1 MYKCILAAVD
11 GSDTSNRAL
20 EEAIK
25 LAKDQQPTLRLIH
38 VVDDAAAYLMMETP
52 DQVPY
57 LIAEYQKALREG
69 GQQLLSTCAARVRA
83 AGLEP
88 ETKMRTIE
96 TLDQHVYDAVAEEAE
111 QWPVDLIV
119 IGTHGR
125 RGFRR
130 LMLGSVAEG
139 ALQLCQCCLFVM
151 HNHLNEAQDAGR
163 RSQIGLRQSRS
174 FRSGNRKWKG

>member
-20 EEAIK
+20 EEAIN
-25 LAKDQQPTLRLIH
+25 LAKDQQATLRLVH

-111 QWPVDLIV
+111 QWPADLIV

-139 ALQLCQCCLFVM
+139 SARVATLPVLLVR
-151 HNHLNEAQDAGR
+151 NAQ
-163 RSQIGLRQSRS
+163 SST
-174 FRSGNRKWKG
+174 

>member
-1 MYKCILAAVD
+1 MYKRILAAVD

-20 EEAIK
+20 QEAIN
-25 LAKDQQPTLRLIH
+25 LAKDQQATLRLVH

-57 LIAEYQKALREG
+57 LITEYQKALREG
-69 GQQLLSTCAARVRA
+69 GQQLLTTCASRVRE

-88 ETKMRTIE
+88 ETRMRTIE
-96 TLDQHVYDAVAEEAE
+96 TLDQHIYDAVAEEAE
-111 QWPVDLIV
+111 QWPADLIV

-139 ALQLCQCCLFVM
+139 LARAATLPVLLI
-151 HNHLNEAQDAGR
+151 HNAQ
-163 RSQIGLRQSRS
+163 SST
-174 FRSGNRKWKG
+174 